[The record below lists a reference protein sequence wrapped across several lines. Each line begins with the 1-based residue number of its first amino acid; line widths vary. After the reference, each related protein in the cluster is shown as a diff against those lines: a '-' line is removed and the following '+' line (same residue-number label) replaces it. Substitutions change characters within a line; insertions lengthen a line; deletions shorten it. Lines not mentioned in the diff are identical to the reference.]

1 MKQVKFVGTSLSDI
15 REFPDKARQRT
26 GYQILKVQKGEEPT
40 DWKAMNSIGPG
51 VKEIRIHFKNEYRII
66 YTTKFE
72 NTVYV
77 LHAFHK
83 KTQKTRKKD
92 LDIARQRYKAISNR

>member
-51 VKEIRIHFKNEYRII
+51 VKEIRIHFK
-66 YTTKFE
+66 T
-72 NTVYV
+72 NTASSIRPS
-77 LHAFHK
+77 L
-83 KTQKTRKKD
+83 KTQYMYFMRFIKKHKRHEKR
-92 LDIARQRYKAISNR
+92 I